1 MLKINEISKIYGSKT
16 VVDKASFQVPD
27 GKICALLGLNGA
39 GKSTIMKIICNLA
52 FADSG
57 SIEFDGKK
65 YIDNREGKI
74 GFMIESPS
82 FYGDL
87 TGKNNLRALS
97 LLYDNIPNER
107 IDEVLKICGLYSHKD
122 ILVKKYSLGMKQRL
136 YFAYAIL
143 NKPKL
148 LVLDEPFNGI
158 DPVSVNLFKQLI
170 LDCVKTG
177 ASVLISGHMIS
188 EIQSISDCA
197 VIIDNGKIIYED
209 YEVKDKNL
217 TEIFLSLVSWSGA
230 AQ

>member
-1 MLKINEISKIYGSKT
+1 MLKINEISKSYGSKI

-57 SIEFDGKK
+57 SVELD
-65 YIDNREGKI
+65 GKI

-143 NKPKL
+143 NKPRL

-158 DPVSVNLFKQLI
+158 DPVSVNLFKQII
-170 LDCVKTG
+170 LDCAKTG
-177 ASVLISGHMIS
+177 TSVLISGHMIS

-217 TEIFLSLVSWSGA
+217 TEIFLSLVSWSGV